1 MQHYLQS
8 KFRWASALLDPCKL
22 LAVHVYIF
30 LHRKKINIK
39 IHQSISI
46 EIITLSFVVRSLS
59 IPLLLVWDQVMV
71 GGGTAIAKHVKVTL
85 FPGEADVLVGTKEKL
100 GEPVMN
106 MYTLQ
111 MIWYNHIVYLEDYAL
126 SQIYWKK
133 YTQNKYQAP
142 WKYWWGTAL
151 LLSSRWLM
159 MIQISWWYPCK
170 NSQAA

>member
-59 IPLLLVWDQVMV
+59 IPLLLVWDQVIV
-71 GGGTAIAKHVKVTL
+71 GGGKASKYHIAYWRRRCTTENLGHPVNLKI
-85 FPGEADVLVGTKEKL
+85 EK
-100 GEPVMN
+100 
-106 MYTLQ
+106 T
-111 MIWYNHIVYLEDYAL
+111 
-126 SQIYWKK
+126 
-133 YTQNKYQAP
+133 
-142 WKYWWGTAL
+142 
-151 LLSSRWLM
+151 
-159 MIQISWWYPCK
+159 C
-170 NSQAA
+170 

>member
-1 MQHYLQS
+1 M
-8 KFRWASALLDPCKL
+8 L
-22 LAVHVYIF
+22 LAVHVY
-30 LHRKKINIK
+30 LPPSRKKSTLKTIRLFPF
-39 IHQSISI
+39 
-46 EIITLSFVVRSLS
+46 IITLSLVVKSLS

-126 SQIYWKK
+126 SQIY
-133 YTQNKYQAP
+133 
-142 WKYWWGTAL
+142 
-151 LLSSRWLM
+151 
-159 MIQISWWYPCK
+159 
-170 NSQAA
+170 